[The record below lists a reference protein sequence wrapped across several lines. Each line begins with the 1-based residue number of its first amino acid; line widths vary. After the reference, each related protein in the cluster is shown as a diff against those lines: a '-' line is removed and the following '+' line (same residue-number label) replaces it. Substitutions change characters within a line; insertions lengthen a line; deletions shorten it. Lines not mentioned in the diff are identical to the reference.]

1 MSVAYFEEQRR
12 EMIAA
17 IRVIAEHLVAEIGK
31 TALDDRVL
39 KAMTKVPRH
48 EFVPI
53 EVQPYAYLNR
63 PLPIGFDKTISQPL
77 MVAVMT
83 DLLELK
89 PDDVVLEIG
98 TGLGYQSAVLA
109 ELAGKVYTVEI
120 IDELAQPAVQRLK
133 REGYTN
139 VEVRVGNGYFGWPEH
154 APFDKVIVT
163 AAPDLIPPPLINQLK
178 SGGRMVIPVGL
189 PDAQQLVVVDKDGQ
203 RQDQDEGNYAGIV
216 LVARGTRRG
225 GFPRILT
232 TMVADVSDDEV
243 ARSPKRCPA
252 ATMDNGGVSPL
263 QVRVC
268 RPDIF
273 RTLS

>member
-31 TALDDRVL
+31 TTLDDQVL
-39 KAMTKVPRH
+39 SAMAKVPRH

-83 DLLELK
+83 DLLAVR
-89 PDDVVLEIG
+89 PDDAVLEIG

-109 ELAGKVYTVEI
+109 ELAGRVYTVEI
-120 IDELAQPAVQRLK
+120 INELAQRAVQRLK
-133 REGYTN
+133 QEGYTN
-139 VEVRVGNGYFGWPEH
+139 VEVRVGNSYFGWPEH

-178 SGGRMVIPVGL
+178 SGARMVIPVGL
-189 PDAQQLVVVDKDGQ
+189 PDAQKLVVVDKDVNGRIKTKEIMQ
-203 RQDQDEGNYAGIV
+203 VLFSLLEGPDE
-216 LVARGTRRG
+216 
-225 GFPRILT
+225 
-232 TMVADVSDDEV
+232 
-243 ARSPKRCPA
+243 PA
-252 ATMDNGGVSPL
+252 
-263 QVRVC
+263 
-268 RPDIF
+268 F
-273 RTLS
+273 RAS

>member
-12 EMIAA
+12 EMITA
-17 IRVIAEHLVAEIGK
+17 IRVIAKHLVAEIGK
-31 TALDDRVL
+31 TALDDQVL
-39 KAMTKVPRH
+39 RAMAKVPRH
-48 EFVPI
+48 EFVPL

-109 ELAGKVYTVEI
+109 ELAGSVYTVEI
-120 IDELAQPAVQRLK
+120 IDELAQRAVQRLK

-139 VEVRVGNGYFGWPEH
+139 IEVRVGNGYFGWPEH
-154 APFDKVIVT
+154 APFDKIIVT

-189 PDAQQLVVVDKDGQ
+189 PDAQQLLVIDKDMNGKVRTKEIMQ
-203 RQDQDEGNYAGIV
+203 VLFSLLEGPDE
-216 LVARGTRRG
+216 
-225 GFPRILT
+225 
-232 TMVADVSDDEV
+232 
-243 ARSPKRCPA
+243 PA
-252 ATMDNGGVSPL
+252 
-263 QVRVC
+263 
-268 RPDIF
+268 F
-273 RTLS
+273 RAS

>member
-12 EMIAA
+12 EMVAA
-17 IRVIAEHLVAEIGK
+17 IRMIAEHLAAEIGK

-39 KAMTKVPRH
+39 RAMAKVPRH

-77 MVAVMT
+77 IVAVMT

-89 PDDVVLEIG
+89 PEDVVLEIG

-109 ELAGKVYTVEI
+109 ELGASVYTVEI
-120 IDELAQPAVQRLK
+120 IDELAQRAVQRLK

-139 VEVRVGNGYFGWPEH
+139 IEVRVGNGYFGWPEH
-154 APFDKVIVT
+154 APFNKVIVT

-178 SGGRMVIPVGL
+178 AGGRMVIPVGL
-189 PDAQQLVVVDKDGQ
+189 PDAQQLVVAAKDMNGRVRTKEIMQ
-203 RQDQDEGNYAGIV
+203 VLFSLLEGPDETV
-216 LVARGTRRG
+216 
-225 GFPRILT
+225 
-232 TMVADVSDDEV
+232 
-243 ARSPKRCPA
+243 
-252 ATMDNGGVSPL
+252 
-263 QVRVC
+263 
-268 RPDIF
+268 F
-273 RTLS
+273 RAS

>member
-1 MSVAYFEEQRR
+1 MSVAYFEGQRR
-12 EMIAA
+12 EMITA
-17 IRVIAEHLVAEIGK
+17 IRVIAKHLVAEIGK
-31 TALDDRVL
+31 TALDDQVL
-39 KAMTKVPRH
+39 RAMAKVPRH
-48 EFVPI
+48 EFVPL

-109 ELAGKVYTVEI
+109 ELAGSVYTVEI
-120 IDELAQPAVQRLK
+120 IDELAQRAVQRLK

-139 VEVRVGNGYFGWPEH
+139 IEVCIGNGYFGWPEH

-178 SGGRMVIPVGL
+178 SGARMVIPVGL
-189 PDAQQLVVVDKDGQ
+189 PDAQQLLVIDKDMNGKVRTKEIMQ
-203 RQDQDEGNYAGIV
+203 VLFSLLEGPDE
-216 LVARGTRRG
+216 
-225 GFPRILT
+225 
-232 TMVADVSDDEV
+232 
-243 ARSPKRCPA
+243 PA
-252 ATMDNGGVSPL
+252 
-263 QVRVC
+263 
-268 RPDIF
+268 F
-273 RTLS
+273 RAS

>member
-1 MSVAYFEEQRR
+1 MSVAYFEDQRR

-17 IRVIAEHLVAEIGK
+17 IRVIAKHLVAEIGK
-31 TALDDRVL
+31 TALDDRVVR
-39 KAMTKVPRH
+39 AMAKVPRH

-109 ELAGKVYTVEI
+109 ELAGRVYTVEI
-120 IDELAQPAVQRLK
+120 IDELAQRAVQRLK
-133 REGYTN
+133 QEGYTN

-163 AAPDLIPPPLINQLK
+163 ASPDLIPPPLINQLK
-178 SGGRMVIPVGL
+178 SGARMVIPVGL
-189 PDAQQLVVVDKDGQ
+189 PDAQKLVVVDKDVNGRIKTKEIMQ
-203 RQDQDEGNYAGIV
+203 VLFSLLEGPDE
-216 LVARGTRRG
+216 
-225 GFPRILT
+225 
-232 TMVADVSDDEV
+232 
-243 ARSPKRCPA
+243 PA
-252 ATMDNGGVSPL
+252 
-263 QVRVC
+263 
-268 RPDIF
+268 F
-273 RTLS
+273 RAS

>member
-1 MSVAYFEEQRR
+1 MTVALYEGQRQ

-17 IRVIAEHLVAEIGK
+17 IRVIAPHLADETGK

-39 KAMTKVPRH
+39 VAMAKVPRH

-83 DLLELK
+83 DLLELT
-89 PDDVVLEIG
+89 PHDVVLEIG

-120 IDELAQPAVQRLK
+120 IDELAQRAEQRLK

-154 APFDKVIVT
+154 APFDKAIVT

-178 SGGRMVIPVGL
+178 PGGRMVIPVGL
-189 PDAQQLVVVDKDGQ
+189 PDAQHLVVVNKDVNGKV
-203 RQDQDEGNYAGIV
+203 RTKEIMRV
-216 LVARGTRRG
+216 LFSV
-225 GFPRILT
+225 L
-232 TMVADVSDDEV
+232 E
-243 ARSPKRCPA
+243 
-252 ATMDNGGVSPL
+252 
-263 QVRVC
+263 
-268 RPDIF
+268 RPDQIAF
-273 RTLS
+273 CAS